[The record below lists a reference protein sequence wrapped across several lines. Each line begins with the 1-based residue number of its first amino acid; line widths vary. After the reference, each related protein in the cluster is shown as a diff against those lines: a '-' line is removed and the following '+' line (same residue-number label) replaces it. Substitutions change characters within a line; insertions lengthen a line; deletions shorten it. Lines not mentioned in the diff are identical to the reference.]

1 MTIEEVIQIL
11 DPETAL
17 KGLLHS
23 FNDEYCMP
31 SQVLLK
37 ARQLAADELRKRQ
50 WISVKDRL
58 PEICQDVL
66 VYCKNTQRVTIGR
79 FAHWYDNDGWDM
91 VGTKGRFND
100 IVTHWQPMPEPPK
113 EGVENA

>member
-1 MTIEEVIQIL
+1 MTIEEAIQIL
-11 DPETAL
+11 DPKTCSEALEKYSTDIETLEACIEAQNVV
-17 KGLLHS
+17 
-23 FNDEYCMP
+23 F
-31 SQVLLK
+31 
-37 ARQLAADELRKRQ
+37 DELRKRQ

-79 FAHWYDNDGWDM
+79 FAHWYDNDGWDI

-113 EGVENA
+113 EGVENAG